1 MGSPTAARAE
11 RLAFL
16 RGRTAPA
23 PVPLVPELSL
33 FTAGELTPLWHAT
46 AADLAGWDAAPFW
59 AFPWA
64 GGQALARYV
73 LDHREVVRGRRVL
86 DFATGSGLVAIAAA
100 RAGAARVTA
109 CDIDPFCD
117 VAVEANAALN
127 GETVSAR
134 TGDLVGEPLAGTDL
148 VLAGDVFYERPL
160 AERSLA
166 WFRALVRGG
175 ARVLVGDPGRIYSPV
190 EGLVE
195 LAAYDVPALVAIEAA
210 GVLRTRVLEV
220 VAS

>member
-1 MGSPTAARAE
+1 VTPARTRAE

-16 RGRTAPA
+16 RERTAPA
-23 PVPLVPELSL
+23 PVPLVPELTL
-33 FTAGELTPLWHAT
+33 FTAGEITPLWHAT

-73 LDHREVVRGRRVL
+73 LDHAEVVRARRVV

-100 RAGAARVTA
+100 RAGAAHVTA
-109 CDIDPFCD
+109 CDIDAFCE
-117 VAVEANAALN
+117 VAVEANAAQN
-127 GETVSAR
+127 GVVVAVR
-134 TGDLVGEPLAGTDL
+134 TGDPLGAPLPGADV

-166 WFRALVRGG
+166 WFRALARGG

-190 EGLVE
+190 AGLVE
-195 LAAYDVPALVAIEAA
+195 RAAYDVPTLAAIEAA

-220 VAS
+220 MPG